1 MSSRKVSWIGFAA
14 ALALYALRTMPWAT
28 AQLWLDEVITLYHYC
43 GAFHPEATMG
53 AIFRSYT
60 MANNHI
66 LSSAIYFLWLKLV
79 PLTAPEAV
87 LRLPSLV
94 FGALT
99 LATVAFWW
107 RKWLGARI
115 AALGALVFAASPVFP
130 AFAYQIRGYALS
142 MLLSAV
148 GVALAATLL
157 DAPARRGTAWPVQL
171 ALFVVA
177 LAQPLVMPSA
187 ALFPAA
193 IAAWIAVERRPAD
206 SFLGRNAPK
215 AVAAALPT
223 ALGGLLGLAY
233 YLTLGSQFRLA
244 RIDAGEIS
252 RDWWTAS
259 SSALHVLLALAA
271 HLGVLL
277 VPLGLALV
285 FKKCKQI
292 LNNKIVIIII
302 SWLGAEALMY
312 LAAGRQTVPF
322 PRNSLVFFPL
332 VTFAA
337 LLALRALPRHFCRG
351 RYALG
356 AAGVAILL
364 GLSITSWQERICL
377 KMVRAGDIPQDL
389 LKQQYRGDDS
399 IRTVVR
405 NLHEAGLCDSAFLLV
420 SDNDGTVAKWHY
432 DLLGHSARRVYD
444 RTELYANP
452 YFWRQADGTAA
463 PVFVVARLAPEAEQ
477 LYSIA
482 AYPISRQL
490 LMEMKFRDFYGP

>member
-1 MSSRKVSWIGFAA
+1 MIREIDGVRIHWEESGEHGSRVLLLHGWGCDGSLMRPVADALKEGHRILIPDFPGHGESGRPPEPWGVPEYAEILVRLLRETGFLPCA
-14 ALALYALRTMPWAT
+14 
-28 AQLWLDEVITLYHYC
+28 VIAH
-43 GAFHPEATMG
+43 
-53 AIFRSYT
+53 S
-60 MANNHI
+60 
-66 LSSAIYFLWLKLV
+66 
-79 PLTAPEAV
+79 
-87 LRLPSLV
+87 
-94 FGALT
+94 FGCR
-99 LATVAFWW
+99 V
-107 RKWLGARI
+107 
-115 AALGALVFAASPVFP
+115 
-130 AFAYQIRGYALS
+130 
-142 MLLSAV
+142 
-148 GVALAATLL
+148 
-157 DAPARRGTAWPVQL
+157 
-171 ALFVVA
+171 
-177 LAQPLVMPSA
+177 
-187 ALFPAA
+187 
-193 IAAWIAVERRPAD
+193 AAWIAVERRPAD

-285 FKKCKQI
+285 CKKCKQI

-482 AYPISRQL
+482 AYPISCQL
-490 LMEMKFRDFYGP
+490 LMEMKFRAFYGP

>member
-177 LAQPLVMPSA
+177 LGYPAEQPVS
-187 ALFPAA
+187 
-193 IAAWIAVERRPAD
+193 ED
-206 SFLGRNAPK
+206 
-215 AVAAALPT
+215 AAA
-223 ALGGLLGLAY
+223 GESVRY
-233 YLTLGSQFRLA
+233 YLDDEDR
-244 RIDAGEIS
+244 
-252 RDWWTAS
+252 
-259 SSALHVLLALAA
+259 LHV
-271 HLGVLL
+271 
-277 VPLGLALV
+277 PK
-285 FKKCKQI
+285 F
-292 LNNKIVIIII
+292 
-302 SWLGAEALMY
+302 
-312 LAAGRQTVPF
+312 TVD
-322 PRNSLVFFPL
+322 
-332 VTFAA
+332 A
-337 LLALRALPRHFCRG
+337 LL
-351 RYALG
+351 
-356 AAGVAILL
+356 
-364 GLSITSWQERICL
+364 SWQ
-377 KMVRAGDIPQDL
+377 
-389 LKQQYRGDDS
+389 
-399 IRTVVR
+399 
-405 NLHEAGLCDSAFLLV
+405 
-420 SDNDGTVAKWHY
+420 
-432 DLLGHSARRVYD
+432 
-444 RTELYANP
+444 
-452 YFWRQADGTAA
+452 
-463 PVFVVARLAPEAEQ
+463 
-477 LYSIA
+477 
-482 AYPISRQL
+482 
-490 LMEMKFRDFYGP
+490 